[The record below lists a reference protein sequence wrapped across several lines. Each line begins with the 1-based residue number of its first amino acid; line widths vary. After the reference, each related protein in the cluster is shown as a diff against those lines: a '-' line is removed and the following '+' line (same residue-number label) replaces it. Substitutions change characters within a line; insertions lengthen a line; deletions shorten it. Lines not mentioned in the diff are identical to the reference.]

1 MNLIVTCPRHF
12 EPDAISE
19 ISQILEE
26 MGDESSKIQKSK
38 LSGIL
43 LIDTKCNPI
52 EVSHK
57 IREKIHDE
65 PWSIRYISRVIPI
78 QKWIPN
84 ELDKIISEAKKI
96 SEKIQ
101 EDQKYRI
108 TIEKRNSDISSQ
120 DIITKIAE
128 CVKREVSLDNPD
140 YIILVEIVGGF
151 TGISLVE
158 KNDILSVE
166 IEKRSISE

>member
-12 EPDAISE
+12 EPEAIAEISE
-19 ISQILEE
+19 ILEE
-26 MGDESSKIQKSK
+26 MGDESPKIQKSK

-43 LIDTKCNPI
+43 LIDTKNNTI

-57 IREKIHDE
+57 IRERIHDE
-65 PWSIRYISRVIPI
+65 PWSIRYILRVIPI

-84 ELDKIISEAKKI
+84 ELDEIISEARKL
-96 SEKIQ
+96 SVRIQ
-101 EDQKYRI
+101 ENQKYRI

-120 DIITKIAE
+120 EIITKIADY
-128 CVKREVSLDNPD
+128 VKREVSLDNPD
-140 YIILVEIVGGF
+140 WIILVEIVGGF
-151 TGISLVE
+151 TGISLIK

-166 IEKRSISE
+166 IEKRTISE